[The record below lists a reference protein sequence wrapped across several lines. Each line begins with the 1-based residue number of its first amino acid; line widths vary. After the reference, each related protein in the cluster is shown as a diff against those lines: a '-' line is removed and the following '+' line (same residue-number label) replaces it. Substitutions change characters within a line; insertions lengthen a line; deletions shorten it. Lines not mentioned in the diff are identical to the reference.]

1 MSLIGFKLN
10 CHDVLMSH
18 NIEMSLRGFKLNC
31 HDEPKISSKFSS
43 TFNKKKILLERNV
56 RNASFLVIAFKNCE
70 KDHPTNRII
79 LNCSHRP
86 NIYCSSKLKRVSLP

>member
-18 NIEMSLRGFKLNC
+18 DIEMSLRGFKLNC

-43 TFNKKKILLERNV
+43 TFNKKK
-56 RNASFLVIAFKNCE
+56 FF
-70 KDHPTNRII
+70 
-79 LNCSHRP
+79 
-86 NIYCSSKLKRVSLP
+86 